1 MTDFEN
7 SSFIRKGDNLYTNRT
22 SAIGTAVGLSSI
34 GGKTGIATDGSR
46 AAKSAAYSI
55 MGALSAASSRVWNF
69 GESFYA
75 QFQYLVKFCSLDSG
89 IFISRKNAQ
98 TVIRICGKNGLP
110 ISINAQNELEGI
122 MNNSKCL
129 EDKLASYGEISE
141 MHGVSM
147 MYLRQLLRQARGE
160 LKDISCFVK
169 CRNDKISSLMED
181 CLYRLECK
189 QGDEMTLKINNDG
202 KSLSVFHRDCGW
214 LGFDRISAI
223 LVKHEAQ
230 GGNDIAVPFNSPLV
244 LSEIAE
250 NEGVRVYKYSLF
262 DTEIPAD
269 IQRTVDNCTFLTDG
283 LFAAIRLL
291 WVICDTGKSVAR
303 LSGELPDFYVSR
315 KITDSPFDASTF
327 SHECEKNGII
337 IKNGTAILDYPRG
350 RATVIPSRT
359 GNKIHIMSEA
369 ANYEFSKE
377 ICDITRE
384 RFINLSIDTN
394 GKK

>member
-1 MTDFEN
+1 MSDFEN
-7 SSFIRKGDNLYTNRT
+7 SSFICKGNDLYTNYA

-34 GGKTGIATDGSR
+34 GGKTGVATDGSR

-89 IFISRKNAQ
+89 IFINRKNAQ
-98 TVIRICGKNGLP
+98 TIIRICGKNGLP

-122 MNNSKCL
+122 MNNSKFL
-129 EDKLASYGEISE
+129 EDKPASFGEISE
-141 MHGVSM
+141 MHGVGM

-181 CLYRLECK
+181 CLYRLECR

-250 NEGVRVYKYSLF
+250 NEGVRVYKYSPF

-291 WVICDTGKSVAR
+291 WTICDTGKSAAR

-315 KITDSPFDASTF
+315 KITDSPFNASSF
-327 SHECEKNGII
+327 SRECEKNGII
-337 IKNGTAILDYPRG
+337 VKNGTAILDYPTG
-350 RATVIPSRT
+350 RATVTPSRT

-394 GKK
+394 GK

>member
-1 MTDFEN
+1 MHDFEN
-7 SSFIRKGDNLYTNRT
+7 SSFICKGDNLYTNYA

-34 GGKTGIATDGSR
+34 GGKTGLATDGSR

-122 MNNSKCL
+122 MNNREFL
-129 EDKLASYGEISE
+129 EDKPASFGEISE
-141 MHGVSM
+141 MHGVGM

-181 CLYRLECK
+181 CLYRLECR

-230 GGNDIAVPFNSPLV
+230 NDNDIAVPFNLPLV
-244 LSEIAE
+244 LSKIAE
-250 NEGVRVYKYSLF
+250 KEGVRVYKYSPF

-291 WVICDTGKSVAR
+291 WTICDTGKSVAR

-315 KITDSPFDASTF
+315 KITDSPFNASSF
-327 SHECEKNGII
+327 SRECEKNGII
-337 IKNGTAILDYPRG
+337 IKNGTAILDYPKG
-350 RATVIPSRT
+350 RATVTPSRT

-394 GKK
+394 DK

>member
-1 MTDFEN
+1 MSDFEN
-7 SSFIRKGDNLYTNRT
+7 SSFICKSDNLYTNYA

-110 ISINAQNELEGI
+110 ISINAQNELESI
-122 MNNSKCL
+122 MNNSKFL
-129 EDKLASYGEISE
+129 EDKPASFGEISE
-141 MHGVSM
+141 MHGVGM

-181 CLYRLECK
+181 CLYRLECR

-230 GGNDIAVPFNSPLV
+230 NGNDIAVPFNSPLV

-250 NEGVRVYKYSLF
+250 NESVRVYKYSPF

-269 IQRTVDNCTFLTDG
+269 IQRAVDNCTFLTDG

-291 WVICDTGKSVAR
+291 WAICDTGKSVAR
-303 LSGELPDFYVSR
+303 LSGELPEFYVSR
-315 KITDSPFDASTF
+315 KITDSPFNASSF
-327 SHECEKNGII
+327 SRECEKNGII
-337 IKNGTAILDYPRG
+337 IENGTAILDYPTG
-350 RATVIPSRT
+350 RATVTPSRT

-394 GKK
+394 GK

>member
-1 MTDFEN
+1 MSDFEN
-7 SSFIRKGDNLYTNRT
+7 SSFICKGNDLYTNYA

-34 GGKTGIATDGSR
+34 GGKTGVATDGSR

-122 MNNSKCL
+122 MNNSKFL
-129 EDKLASYGEISE
+129 EDKPASCGEISE
-141 MHGVSM
+141 MHGVGM

-181 CLYRLECK
+181 CLYRLECR

-223 LVKHEAQ
+223 LVKHGAQ

-250 NEGVRVYKYSLF
+250 NEGVRVYKYSPF

-291 WVICDTGKSVAR
+291 WTICDTGKSVAR

-315 KITDSPFDASTF
+315 KITDSPFDVSSF
-327 SHECEKNGII
+327 SRECEKNGII
-337 IKNGTAILDYPRG
+337 IKNGTAILDYPNG
-350 RATVIPSRT
+350 RATVTPSRT

-394 GKK
+394 GK

>member
-1 MTDFEN
+1 MHDFEN
-7 SSFIRKGDNLYTNRT
+7 SSFICKGDNLYTNYA

-34 GGKTGIATDGSR
+34 GEKTGIATDGSR

-122 MNNSKCL
+122 MNNSEFH
-129 EDKLASYGEISE
+129 EDKPMSFGEISE
-141 MHGVSM
+141 MHGVGM

-181 CLYRLECK
+181 CLYRLECR

-230 GGNDIAVPFNSPLV
+230 NDNDIAVPFNSPLV
-244 LSEIAE
+244 LSKIAE
-250 NEGVRVYKYSLF
+250 KEGVRVYKYSPF

-291 WVICDTGKSVAR
+291 WTICDTGKSVAR

-315 KITDSPFDASTF
+315 KITDSPFNASSF
-327 SHECEKNGII
+327 SRECEKNGII
-337 IKNGTAILDYPRG
+337 IKNGTAILDYPKG
-350 RATVIPSRT
+350 RATVTPSRT

-394 GKK
+394 DK

>member
-1 MTDFEN
+1 MSDFEN
-7 SSFIRKGDNLYTNRT
+7 SSFICKGNDLYANYA

-34 GGKTGIATDGSR
+34 GGKTGVATDGSR

-98 TVIRICGKNGLP
+98 TAIRICGKNGLP

-122 MNNSKCL
+122 MNNSKFL
-129 EDKLASYGEISE
+129 EEKPASCGEISE
-141 MHGVSM
+141 MHGVGM

-181 CLYRLECK
+181 CLYRLECR

-250 NEGVRVYKYSLF
+250 KEGVRVYKYSPF

-291 WVICDTGKSVAR
+291 WTICDTGKSVAR

-315 KITDSPFDASTF
+315 KITDSPFDASSF
-327 SHECEKNGII
+327 SRECEKNGIV
-337 IKNGTAILDYPRG
+337 IKNGTAILDYPKG
-350 RATVIPSRT
+350 RATVTPSRT

-394 GKK
+394 GK

>member
-1 MTDFEN
+1 MTDFDN
-7 SSFIRKGDNLYTNRT
+7 SSFICKGDNLYTNYT

-34 GGKTGIATDGSR
+34 GGKTGVATDGSR

-55 MGALSAASSRVWNF
+55 MGALSSALSRVWDF

-110 ISINAQNELEGI
+110 ISINAQNEIESI
-122 MNNSKCL
+122 MNNSKFL
-129 EDKLASYGEISE
+129 EDKPAFCGEISE
-141 MHGVSM
+141 MHGVGM

-181 CLYRLECK
+181 CLYRLECR

-223 LVKHEAQ
+223 LVKYEAQ
-230 GGNDIAVPFNSPLV
+230 SGNDIAVPFNSPFA

-250 NEGVRVYKYSLF
+250 NEGAKVYRYSLF
-262 DTEIPAD
+262 DTEMPAD
-269 IQRTVDNCTFLTDG
+269 IQRVVDNCTFLTDG
-283 LFAAIRLL
+283 LFAAIKLL
-291 WVICDTGKSVAR
+291 WTI
-303 LSGELPDFYVSR
+303 
-315 KITDSPFDASTF
+315 
-327 SHECEKNGII
+327 
-337 IKNGTAILDYPRG
+337 
-350 RATVIPSRT
+350 
-359 GNKIHIMSEA
+359 
-369 ANYEFSKE
+369 
-377 ICDITRE
+377 
-384 RFINLSIDTN
+384 
-394 GKK
+394 

>member
-1 MTDFEN
+1 MSDFEN
-7 SSFIRKGDNLYTNRT
+7 SSFICKGNDLYTNYAST
-22 SAIGTAVGLSSI
+22 IGTAVGLSSI
-34 GGKTGIATDGSR
+34 GGKTGVATDGSR

-110 ISINAQNELEGI
+110 ISINAQNELESI
-122 MNNSKCL
+122 MNNSKFL
-129 EDKLASYGEISE
+129 EDKPASFGEISE
-141 MHGVSM
+141 MHGVGM

-181 CLYRLECK
+181 CLYRLECR

-214 LGFDRISAI
+214 LGFDRVSAI

-250 NEGVRVYKYSLF
+250 NEGVRVYKYSPF

-291 WVICDTGKSVAR
+291 WTICDTGKSVAR
-303 LSGELPDFYVSR
+303 LSSELPDFYVSR
-315 KITDSPFDASTF
+315 KITDSPFNASSF
-327 SHECEKNGII
+327 SRECEKNGII
-337 IKNGTAILDYPRG
+337 VKNGTAILDYPTG
-350 RATVIPSRT
+350 RATVTPSRT

-394 GKK
+394 GK

>member
-1 MTDFEN
+1 MSDFEN
-7 SSFIRKGDNLYTNRT
+7 SSFICKGNDLYTNYAST
-22 SAIGTAVGLSSI
+22 IGTAVGLSSI
-34 GGKTGIATDGSR
+34 GGKTGVATDGSR

-110 ISINAQNELEGI
+110 ISINAQNELESI
-122 MNNSKCL
+122 MNNSKFL
-129 EDKLASYGEISE
+129 EDKLASFGEISE
-141 MHGVSM
+141 MHGVGM

-181 CLYRLECK
+181 CLYRLECR

-214 LGFDRISAI
+214 LGFDRVSAI

-250 NEGVRVYKYSLF
+250 NEGVRVYKYSPF

-291 WVICDTGKSVAR
+291 WTICDTGKSVAR
-303 LSGELPDFYVSR
+303 LSSELPDFYVSR
-315 KITDSPFDASTF
+315 KITDSPFNASSF
-327 SHECEKNGII
+327 SRECEKNGII
-337 IKNGTAILDYPRG
+337 VKNGTAILDYPTG
-350 RATVIPSRT
+350 RATVTPSRT

-394 GKK
+394 GK

>member
-1 MTDFEN
+1 MSDFEN
-7 SSFIRKGDNLYTNRT
+7 SSFICKGNDLYTNYA

-34 GGKTGIATDGSR
+34 GGKTGVATDGSR

-89 IFISRKNAQ
+89 IFINRKNAQ
-98 TVIRICGKNGLP
+98 TIIRICGKNGLP

-122 MNNSKCL
+122 MNNSKFL
-129 EDKLASYGEISE
+129 EDKPASFGEISE
-141 MHGVSM
+141 MHGVGM

-181 CLYRLECK
+181 CLYRLECR

-250 NEGVRVYKYSLF
+250 NEGVRVYKYSPF

-291 WVICDTGKSVAR
+291 WTICDTGKSVAR

-315 KITDSPFDASTF
+315 KITDSPFNASSF
-327 SHECEKNGII
+327 SRECEKNGII
-337 IKNGTAILDYPRG
+337 VKNGTAILDYPTG
-350 RATVIPSRT
+350 RATVTPSRT

-394 GKK
+394 GK

>member
-1 MTDFEN
+1 MHDFEN
-7 SSFIRKGDNLYTNRT
+7 SSFICKGDNLYTNYA

-34 GGKTGIATDGSR
+34 GGKTGLATDGSR

-55 MGALSAASSRVWNF
+55 MGALSAAPSRVWNF

-122 MNNSKCL
+122 MNNREFL
-129 EDKLASYGEISE
+129 EDKPASFGEISE
-141 MHGVSM
+141 MHGVGM

-181 CLYRLECK
+181 CLYRLECR

-230 GGNDIAVPFNSPLV
+230 NGNDIAVPFNLPLV
-244 LSEIAE
+244 LSKIAE
-250 NEGVRVYKYSLF
+250 KEGVRVYKYSPF

-291 WVICDTGKSVAR
+291 WTICDTGKSVAR

-315 KITDSPFDASTF
+315 KITDSPFNASSF
-327 SHECEKNGII
+327 SRECEKNGII
-337 IKNGTAILDYPRG
+337 IKNGTAILDYPKG
-350 RATVIPSRT
+350 RATVTPSRT

-394 GKK
+394 DK

>member
-7 SSFIRKGDNLYTNRT
+7 SSFMCKGDSLYTNYA

-69 GESFYA
+69 GENFYA

-110 ISINAQNELEGI
+110 ISINAQNELESI
-122 MNNSKCL
+122 MNNSKFL
-129 EDKLASYGEISE
+129 EDKPASFGEISE
-141 MHGVSM
+141 MHGVGM
-147 MYLRQLLRQARGE
+147 MYLRQLLRQARGG

-181 CLYRLECK
+181 CLYRLECR

-230 GGNDIAVPFNSPLV
+230 NGNDIALPFNSPLV

-250 NEGVRVYKYSLF
+250 NEGVRVYKYSPF

-269 IQRTVDNCTFLTDG
+269 VQRTVDNCTFLTDG

-291 WVICDTGKSVAR
+291 WTICDTGKSVAR

-315 KITDSPFDASTF
+315 KITDSPFDASSF
-327 SHECEKNGII
+327 SRECEKNGII
-337 IKNGTAILDYPRG
+337 IKNGTAILDYPKG
-350 RATVIPSRT
+350 RATVTQSRT

-384 RFINLSIDTN
+384 RMVQTT
-394 GKK
+394 

>member
-1 MTDFEN
+1 MHDFEN
-7 SSFIRKGDNLYTNRT
+7 SSFICKGDNLYTNYA

-34 GGKTGIATDGSR
+34 GGKTGLATDGSR

-122 MNNSKCL
+122 MNNSEFH
-129 EDKLASYGEISE
+129 EDKPMSFGEISE
-141 MHGVSM
+141 MHGVGM

-181 CLYRLECK
+181 CLYRLECR

-230 GGNDIAVPFNSPLV
+230 NDNDIAVPFNSPLV
-244 LSEIAE
+244 LSKIAE
-250 NEGVRVYKYSLF
+250 KEGVRVYKYSPF

-291 WVICDTGKSVAR
+291 WTICDTGKSVAR

-315 KITDSPFDASTF
+315 KITDSPFNASSF
-327 SHECEKNGII
+327 SRECEKNGII
-337 IKNGTAILDYPRG
+337 IKNGTAILDYPKG
-350 RATVIPSRT
+350 RATVTPSRT

-394 GKK
+394 DK

>member
-7 SSFIRKGDNLYTNRT
+7 SSFMCKGDSLYTNYA

-110 ISINAQNELEGI
+110 ISINAQNELESI
-122 MNNSKCL
+122 MNNSKFL
-129 EDKLASYGEISE
+129 EDKPASFGEISE
-141 MHGVSM
+141 MHGVGM

-169 CRNDKISSLMED
+169 CSSLMED
-181 CLYRLECK
+181 CLYRLECR

-230 GGNDIAVPFNSPLV
+230 NGNDIAVPFNSPLV

-250 NEGVRVYKYSLF
+250 NEGVRVCKYSPF

-269 IQRTVDNCTFLTDG
+269 VQRTVDNCTFLTDG

-291 WVICDTGKSVAR
+291 WTICDTGKSVAR

-315 KITDSPFDASTF
+315 KITDSPFDASSF
-327 SHECEKNGII
+327 SRECEKNGII
-337 IKNGTAILDYPRG
+337 IKNGTAILDYPKG
-350 RATVIPSRT
+350 RATVTPSRT

-394 GKK
+394 GK

>member
-1 MTDFEN
+1 MHDFEN
-7 SSFIRKGDNLYTNRT
+7 SSFICKGDNLYTNYA

-34 GGKTGIATDGSR
+34 GGKTGLATDGSR

-122 MNNSKCL
+122 MNNSEFL
-129 EDKLASYGEISE
+129 EDKPASFGEISE
-141 MHGVSM
+141 MHGVGM

-181 CLYRLECK
+181 CLYRLECR

-230 GGNDIAVPFNSPLV
+230 NDNDIAVPFNLPLV
-244 LSEIAE
+244 LSKIAE
-250 NEGVRVYKYSLF
+250 KEGVRVYKYSPF

-291 WVICDTGKSVAR
+291 WTICDTGKSVAR

-315 KITDSPFDASTF
+315 KITDSPFNASSF
-327 SHECEKNGII
+327 SRECEKNGII
-337 IKNGTAILDYPRG
+337 IKNGTAILDYPKG
-350 RATVIPSRT
+350 RATVTPSRT

-394 GKK
+394 DK

>member
-1 MTDFEN
+1 MHDFEN
-7 SSFIRKGDNLYTNRT
+7 SSFICKGDNLYTNYA

-34 GGKTGIATDGSR
+34 GGKTGLATDGSR

-122 MNNSKCL
+122 MNNREFL
-129 EDKLASYGEISE
+129 EDKPASFGEISE
-141 MHGVSM
+141 MHGVGM

-181 CLYRLECK
+181 CLYRLECR

-230 GGNDIAVPFNSPLV
+230 NDNDIAVPFNSPLV
-244 LSEIAE
+244 LSKIAE
-250 NEGVRVYKYSLF
+250 KEGVRVYKYSPF

-291 WVICDTGKSVAR
+291 WTICDTGKSVAR

-315 KITDSPFDASTF
+315 KITDSPFNASSF
-327 SHECEKNGII
+327 SRECEKNGII
-337 IKNGTAILDYPRG
+337 IKNGTAILDYPKG
-350 RATVIPSRT
+350 RATVTPSRT

-394 GKK
+394 DK

>member
-7 SSFIRKGDNLYTNRT
+7 SSFMRKGDNLYTNYA

-110 ISINAQNELEGI
+110 ISINAQNELESI
-122 MNNSKCL
+122 MNNSKFL
-129 EDKLASYGEISE
+129 EDKPASFGEISE
-141 MHGVSM
+141 MHGVGM

-181 CLYRLECK
+181 CLYRLECR

-230 GGNDIAVPFNSPLV
+230 NGNDIAVPFNSPLV

-250 NEGVRVYKYSLF
+250 NEGVRVCKYSPF
-262 DTEIPAD
+262 DTEMSAD
-269 IQRTVDNCTFLTDG
+269 VQRTVDNCTFLTDG

-291 WVICDTGKSVAR
+291 WTICDTGKSVAR

-315 KITDSPFDASTF
+315 KITDSPFEVSSF
-327 SHECEKNGII
+327 SRDCEKNGII
-337 IKNGTAILDYPRG
+337 IKNGTAILDYPKG
-350 RATVIPSRT
+350 RATVTPSRT

-394 GKK
+394 GK

>member
-1 MTDFEN
+1 MSDFEN
-7 SSFIRKGDNLYTNRT
+7 SSFICKGNDLYTNYA

-34 GGKTGIATDGSR
+34 GGKTGVATDGSR

-55 MGALSAASSRVWNF
+55 MGALSAASSRVWSF

-89 IFISRKNAQ
+89 IFINRKNAQ

-122 MNNSKCL
+122 MNNSKFL
-129 EDKLASYGEISE
+129 EDKPASFGEISE
-141 MHGVSM
+141 MHGVGM

-181 CLYRLECK
+181 CLYRLECR

-230 GGNDIAVPFNSPLV
+230 NGNDIAVPFNSPLV

-250 NEGVRVYKYSLF
+250 NEGVRVYKYSPF

-269 IQRTVDNCTFLTDG
+269 IQRTIDNCTFLTDG

-291 WVICDTGKSVAR
+291 WTICDTGKSVAR

-315 KITDSPFDASTF
+315 KITDSPFDVSSF
-327 SHECEKNGII
+327 SRECEKNGII
-337 IKNGTAILDYPRG
+337 VKNGTAILDYPTG
-350 RATVIPSRT
+350 RATVTPSRT

-394 GKK
+394 GK

>member
-1 MTDFEN
+1 MSDFEN
-7 SSFIRKGDNLYTNRT
+7 SSFICKGNDLYTNYA

-110 ISINAQNELEGI
+110 ISINAQNELESI
-122 MNNSKCL
+122 MNNSKFL
-129 EDKLASYGEISE
+129 EDKPASFGEISE
-141 MHGVSM
+141 MHGVGM

-181 CLYRLECK
+181 CLYRLECR

-230 GGNDIAVPFNSPLV
+230 NGNDIAVPFNSPLV

-250 NEGVRVYKYSLF
+250 NEGVRVCKYSPF
-262 DTEIPAD
+262 DTEISAD
-269 IQRTVDNCTFLTDG
+269 VQRTVDNCTFLTDG

-291 WVICDTGKSVAR
+291 WTICDTGKSVAR

-315 KITDSPFDASTF
+315 KITDSPFDASSF
-327 SHECEKNGII
+327 SRECEKNGITV
-337 IKNGTAILDYPRG
+337 KNGTAILDYPKG
-350 RATVIPSRT
+350 RATVTPSRT

-394 GKK
+394 GK

>member
-1 MTDFEN
+1 MNDFEN
-7 SSFIRKGDNLYTNRT
+7 SSFICKGDNLYTNYA

-34 GGKTGIATDGSR
+34 GGKTGLATDGSR

-122 MNNSKCL
+122 MNNREFL
-129 EDKLASYGEISE
+129 EDKPASFGEISE
-141 MHGVSM
+141 MHGVGM

-181 CLYRLECK
+181 CLYHLECR

-230 GGNDIAVPFNSPLV
+230 NGNDIAVPFNLPLV
-244 LSEIAE
+244 LSKIAE
-250 NEGVRVYKYSLF
+250 KEGVRVYKYSPF

-291 WVICDTGKSVAR
+291 WTICDTGKSVAR

-315 KITDSPFDASTF
+315 KITDSPFNASSF
-327 SHECEKNGII
+327 SRECEKNGII
-337 IKNGTAILDYPRG
+337 IKNGTAILDYPKG
-350 RATVIPSRT
+350 RATVTPSRT

-394 GKK
+394 DK

>member
-7 SSFIRKGDNLYTNRT
+7 SSFICKGDNLYTNHA

-55 MGALSAASSRVWNF
+55 MGALSATSSRVWNF

-122 MNNSKCL
+122 MNNSKCF
-129 EDKLASYGEISE
+129 EDKLASCGEISE

-244 LSEIAE
+244 LSGIAE

-350 RATVIPSRT
+350 RATVTPSRT

-377 ICDITRE
+377 ICDITSE

>member
-1 MTDFEN
+1 MSDFEN
-7 SSFIRKGDNLYTNRT
+7 SSFICKGNDLYTNYA

-122 MNNSKCL
+122 MNNSKFL
-129 EDKLASYGEISE
+129 EDKPAFCGEISE
-141 MHGVSM
+141 MHGVGM

-181 CLYRLECK
+181 CLYRLECR

-250 NEGVRVYKYSLF
+250 KEGVRVYKYSPF

-291 WVICDTGKSVAR
+291 WTICDTG
-303 LSGELPDFYVSR
+303 
-315 KITDSPFDASTF
+315 
-327 SHECEKNGII
+327 
-337 IKNGTAILDYPRG
+337 
-350 RATVIPSRT
+350 
-359 GNKIHIMSEA
+359 
-369 ANYEFSKE
+369 
-377 ICDITRE
+377 
-384 RFINLSIDTN
+384 
-394 GKK
+394 

>member
-1 MTDFEN
+1 MSDFEN
-7 SSFIRKGDNLYTNRT
+7 SSFICKANDLYTNYA
-22 SAIGTAVGLSSI
+22 SSIGTAIGLSSI
-34 GGKTGIATDGSR
+34 GGKTGVATDGSR

-98 TVIRICGKNGLP
+98 TVIRICGKYGLP

-122 MNNSKCL
+122 MNNSKFL
-129 EDKLASYGEISE
+129 EEKSAFCGEISE
-141 MHGVSM
+141 MHGVGM

-181 CLYRLECK
+181 CLYRLECR

-230 GGNDIAVPFNSPLV
+230 NGNDIAVPFNSPLV

-250 NEGVRVYKYSLF
+250 NEGVRVYKYSPF

-291 WVICDTGKSVAR
+291 WTICDTGKSVAR

-315 KITDSPFDASTF
+315 KITDSPFNASSF
-327 SHECEKNGII
+327 SRECEKNGII
-337 IKNGTAILDYPRG
+337 IKNGTAILDYPKG
-350 RATVIPSRT
+350 RATVTPSRT

-394 GKK
+394 GK

>member
-7 SSFIRKGDNLYTNRT
+7 SSIMCKGDSLYTNYA

-110 ISINAQNELEGI
+110 ISINAQNELESI
-122 MNNSKCL
+122 MNNSKFL
-129 EDKLASYGEISE
+129 EDKPASFGEISE
-141 MHGVSM
+141 MHGVGM
-147 MYLRQLLRQARGE
+147 MYLRPLLRKARGE

-169 CRNDKISSLMED
+169 CRNDKISALMED
-181 CLYRLECK
+181 CLYRLECR

-202 KSLSVFHRDCGW
+202 KSLSVFHRNCGW

-230 GGNDIAVPFNSPLV
+230 NGNDIAVPFNSPLV

-250 NEGVRVYKYSLF
+250 NEGVRVCKYSPF

-291 WVICDTGKSVAR
+291 WTICDTGKSVAR

-315 KITDSPFDASTF
+315 KITDSPFDASSF
-327 SHECEKNGII
+327 SRECEKNGII
-337 IKNGTAILDYPRG
+337 IKNGTAILDYPKG
-350 RATVIPSRT
+350 RATVTPSRT

-394 GKK
+394 GK

>member
-1 MTDFEN
+1 MSDFEN
-7 SSFIRKGDNLYTNRT
+7 SSFICKGNDLYTNYA
-22 SAIGTAVGLSSI
+22 SSIGTAVGLSSI
-34 GGKTGIATDGSR
+34 GGKTGVATDGSR

-55 MGALSAASSRVWNF
+55 MGALSAAASRVWNF

-98 TVIRICGKNGLP
+98 TVIRIC
-110 ISINAQNELEGI
+110 AQNELESI
-122 MNNSKCL
+122 MNNSKFL
-129 EDKLASYGEISE
+129 EDKPAFCGEISE
-141 MHGVSM
+141 MHGVGM

-181 CLYRLECK
+181 CLYRLECR

-230 GGNDIAVPFNSPLV
+230 NGNDIAVPFNSPLV

-250 NEGVRVYKYSLF
+250 NEGVRVYKYSPF

-283 LFAAIRLL
+283 LFAAVRLL
-291 WVICDTGKSVAR
+291 WTICDTGKSVAR

-315 KITDSPFDASTF
+315 KITDSPFDASSF
-327 SHECEKNGII
+327 SRECEKNGII
-337 IKNGTAILDYPRG
+337 IKNGVAILDYPKG
-350 RATVIPSRT
+350 RATVTPSRT

-394 GKK
+394 GK

>member
-1 MTDFEN
+1 MHDFEN
-7 SSFIRKGDNLYTNRT
+7 SSFICKGDNLYTNYA

-34 GGKTGIATDGSR
+34 GGKTGLATDGSR

-122 MNNSKCL
+122 MNNREFL
-129 EDKLASYGEISE
+129 EDKPASFGEISE
-141 MHGVSM
+141 MHGVGM

-181 CLYRLECK
+181 CLYRLECR

-230 GGNDIAVPFNSPLV
+230 NGNDIAVPFNLPLV
-244 LSEIAE
+244 LSKIAE
-250 NEGVRVYKYSLF
+250 KEGVRVYKYSPF

-291 WVICDTGKSVAR
+291 WTICDTGKSVAR

-315 KITDSPFDASTF
+315 KITDSPFNASSF
-327 SHECEKNGII
+327 SRECEKNGII
-337 IKNGTAILDYPRG
+337 IKNGTAILDYPKG
-350 RATVIPSRT
+350 RATVTPSRT

-394 GKK
+394 DK